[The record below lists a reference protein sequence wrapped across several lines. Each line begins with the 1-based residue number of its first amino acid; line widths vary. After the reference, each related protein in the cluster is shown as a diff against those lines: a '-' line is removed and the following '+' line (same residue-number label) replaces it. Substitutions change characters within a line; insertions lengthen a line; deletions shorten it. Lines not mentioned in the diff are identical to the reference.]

1 MKLSKPLLVVILL
14 LIALLILFMLIKSH
28 KNEEYIVH
36 TVKISQLLSASIF
49 LAEQGGKKVR
59 EVRQNKDPEI
69 LAKVKGHTKEGAAE
83 YVTLGDQKSHAIIMG
98 GLISRWPK
106 LNCLSEESNSHT
118 NLISSH
124 PPIKHRE
131 VNKYLK
137 RDEEVNINDVSIWID
152 PLDATQE
159 YTEGGT
165 QPDLLKYVMVMVCI
179 VVDDYPVAGVIHQ
192 PFVKS
197 NVILIKH
204 IRLIILFI
212 IGNNGQDGIT
222 YWGWVNHGVSSTV
235 MKGKD
240 STNSEK
246 IRVISSRSHSGD
258 VKQVAIT
265 ALGDENVEQIIAAG
279 AGYKTLQVS
288 QNKADLYL
296 HTTKIKKWDTCAGNA
311 LLNAVGGQMTT
322 RSGKKIDYTFRSNPT
337 IESGLIATLTQ
348 ANYNKYSKNL
358 IISNDN

>member
-1 MKLSKPLLVVILL
+1 M
-14 LIALLILFMLIKSH
+14 
-28 KNEEYIVH
+28 
-36 TVKISQLLSASIF
+36 
-49 LAEQGGKKVR
+49 
-59 EVRQNKDPEI
+59 
-69 LAKVKGHTKEGAAE
+69 
-83 YVTLGDQKSHAIIMG
+83 
-98 GLISRWPK
+98 
-106 LNCLSEESNSHT
+106 
-118 NLISSH
+118 
-124 PPIKHRE
+124 
-131 VNKYLK
+131 
-137 RDEEVNINDVSIWID
+137 
-152 PLDATQE
+152 
-159 YTEGGT
+159 
-165 QPDLLKYVMVMVCI
+165 
-179 VVDDYPVAGVIHQ
+179 
-192 PFVKS
+192 
-197 NVILIKH
+197 
-204 IRLIILFI
+204 LIILFI